1 MDGIYCS
8 NHGGRQANGG
18 VPAIDCLPDVVAA
31 TAGDVPVLFDS
42 GIRSGT
48 DVVKAL
54 ALAPRPSGSA
64 GRTRTGPPSAAPTAS
79 CTYCAPLLA
88 EADLLMAVDGYPS
101 LDDLT
106 PRRCAACD
114 SERHVAPIDH
124 RQPPAR
130 EAKRTSRTELD
141 ELLDSTPL
149 ATIALI
155 RDGHP
160 VIFPIGFA
168 RIGDELVIHGSTG
181 SPWLRQ
187 LADGRG
193 GAVSVTTLD
202 GVMVARCG
210 FESSFRFRSAVL
222 FGTFERIGDED
233 KVGYLDQLVD
243 TFIPG
248 RVAELRQLAQGT
260 GRDHGAAH
268 ADRGRQLVAE
278 GRRRLARG
286 PDEDIAAGVWAGV
299 VR

>member
-1 MDGIYCS
+1 MS
-8 NHGGRQANGG
+8 HPSTTVSR
-18 VPAIDCLPDVVAA
+18 LPE
-31 TAGDVPVLFDS
+31 
-42 GIRSGT
+42 
-48 DVVKAL
+48 K
-54 ALAPRPSGSA
+54 
-64 GRTRTGPPSAAPTAS
+64 
-79 CTYCAPLLA
+79 
-88 EADLLMAVDGYPS
+88 
-101 LDDLT
+101 
-106 PRRCAACD
+106 
-114 SERHVAPIDH
+114 
-124 RQPPAR
+124 Q
-130 EAKRTSRTELD
+130 RTSRTELD

-187 LADGRG
+187 LADGAAA
-193 GAVSVTTLD
+193 AVSVTALD

-248 RVAELRQLAQGT
+248 RVAELRASSRKELAATMALRMPIGDDNWSLKV
-260 GRDHGAAH
+260 GGGWPEDS
-268 ADRGRQLVAE
+268 
-278 GRRRLARG
+278 
-286 PDEDIAAGVWAGV
+286 DEDIAAGVWAGV
-299 VR
+299 VPLTTVYGDPERSPDCDAAIPVPPSVRAMRGPLVNRRPG